1 MAERDAAAARGTRAR
16 AAVTR
21 RPGRVVQGEVV
32 EPPEESHPNGAAKV
46 PAEGAGTGGAGD
58 PEAALAREA
67 APADAPEAPE
77 AAADETPKAD
87 RQPEVAEPA
96 EGAEAAEPTE
106 GAEDATPATELLGW
120 SPLGLTRQDAA
131 FTTLHLVSASTPRPL
146 TVSYTMPFGKRRSVT
161 RTATSRIL
169 RFQSPSGQ
177 PVDLEVRVLS
187 VDEGKRRMLA
197 FAPANALSEGKSCDL
212 SIVPLPAPLSSHH
225 SGHAVLISL
234 PRSRIAETLSVDAYA
249 RELGLSRREQQVLAG
264 LCEGL
269 RVKEI
274 AAKLEIGDE
283 TVRSHVKR
291 LKAKTGCAGI
301 VDIVNQVSRLPP
313 IVGALRQTPVEQAR
327 DDGRS

>member
-1 MAERDAAAARGTRAR
+1 MEGSDLGRSNGRNGSLDTGRTARPNDGAPAASMAPALGSGIAGIALAALEAELAYRGPERRSGPGAGLAKLLASVLDEVDYGLVLIAADGHVVHANHAARVELAGAKSLQLIGRRLSGRSTSDQRALD
-16 AAVTR
+16 
-21 RPGRVVQGEVV
+21 E
-32 EPPEESHPNGAAKV
+32 
-46 PAEGAGTGGAGD
+46 
-58 PEAALAREA
+58 ALA
-67 APADAPEAPE
+67 
-77 AAADETPKAD
+77 
-87 RQPEVAEPA
+87 
-96 EGAEAAEPTE
+96 
-106 GAEDATPATELLGW
+106 
-120 SPLGLTRQDAA
+120 
-131 FTTLHLVSASTPRPL
+131 SAR
-146 TVSYTMPFGKRRSVT
+146 
-161 RTATSRIL
+161 
-169 RFQSPSGQ
+169 
-177 PVDLEVRVLS
+177 
-187 VDEGKRRMLA
+187 DEGKRRMLA

-313 IVGALRQTPVEQAR
+313 MVGALRQTPELPPI
-327 DDGRS
+327 DDRS

>member
-1 MAERDAAAARGTRAR
+1 MEGSNLSRSAGRNGSPDAGRASGARPNDGTPSASVAPALSSGIAGIALAALEAELAYRGPE
-16 AAVTR
+16 R
-21 RPGRVVQGEVV
+21 RSGP
-32 EPPEESHPNGAAKV
+32 
-46 PAEGAGTGGAGD
+46 GAGLAKLLASVLDEVDYGLVLIAADGHVVHANHTARVELAGAKSLQLVGRRLSGRSASD
-58 PEAALAREA
+58 QRALDEALA
-67 APADAPEAPE
+67 
-77 AAADETPKAD
+77 
-87 RQPEVAEPA
+87 
-96 EGAEAAEPTE
+96 
-106 GAEDATPATELLGW
+106 
-120 SPLGLTRQDAA
+120 
-131 FTTLHLVSASTPRPL
+131 SAR
-146 TVSYTMPFGKRRSVT
+146 
-161 RTATSRIL
+161 
-169 RFQSPSGQ
+169 
-177 PVDLEVRVLS
+177 
-187 VDEGKRRMLA
+187 DEGKRRMLA

-313 IVGALRQTPVEQAR
+313 MVGALRQAPLELPR
-327 DDGRS
+327 DE

>member
-1 MAERDAAAARGTRAR
+1 MEGSNFSRPTGRNGSSDTGRSSSARPNDGAPSPSMAPVLSSGIAGIALAALEAELAYRGPERRSGPGAGLAKLLASVLDEVDYGLVLIAADGHVVHANHAARVELAGAKSLQLIGRRLSGRSASDQRALD
-16 AAVTR
+16 
-21 RPGRVVQGEVV
+21 E
-32 EPPEESHPNGAAKV
+32 
-46 PAEGAGTGGAGD
+46 
-58 PEAALAREA
+58 ALA
-67 APADAPEAPE
+67 
-77 AAADETPKAD
+77 
-87 RQPEVAEPA
+87 
-96 EGAEAAEPTE
+96 
-106 GAEDATPATELLGW
+106 
-120 SPLGLTRQDAA
+120 
-131 FTTLHLVSASTPRPL
+131 SAR
-146 TVSYTMPFGKRRSVT
+146 
-161 RTATSRIL
+161 
-169 RFQSPSGQ
+169 
-177 PVDLEVRVLS
+177 
-187 VDEGKRRMLA
+187 DEGKRRMLA

-212 SIVPLPAPLSSHH
+212 SIVPLPAPLSSNH

-313 IVGALRQTPVEQAR
+313 MVGALRLMAELPPI
-327 DDGRS
+327 DDRS

>member
-1 MAERDAAAARGTRAR
+1 MEGSNLSRSTGRSGSSDTGRIGGARPNDGAPAAAVAPALSSGIAGIALAALEAELAYRGPE
-16 AAVTR
+16 R
-21 RPGRVVQGEVV
+21 RSGP
-32 EPPEESHPNGAAKV
+32 
-46 PAEGAGTGGAGD
+46 GAGLAKLLASVLDEVDYGLVLIAADGHVVHANHAARVELAGAKTLQLVGRRLSGRSAVD
-58 PEAALAREA
+58 QRALDEALA
-67 APADAPEAPE
+67 
-77 AAADETPKAD
+77 
-87 RQPEVAEPA
+87 
-96 EGAEAAEPTE
+96 
-106 GAEDATPATELLGW
+106 
-120 SPLGLTRQDAA
+120 
-131 FTTLHLVSASTPRPL
+131 SAR
-146 TVSYTMPFGKRRSVT
+146 
-161 RTATSRIL
+161 
-169 RFQSPSGQ
+169 
-177 PVDLEVRVLS
+177 
-187 VDEGKRRMLA
+187 DEGKRRMLA

-212 SIVPLPAPLSSHH
+212 SIVPLPAPLSSNH

-313 IVGALRQTPVEQAR
+313 MVGALRQVAELPPI
-327 DDGRS
+327 DDRS